1 MICTQPS
8 LPQETSKLIQ
18 SPKGHRRERSN
29 NTFNQELQDRRI
41 GFAKMVVGGGDSVGI
56 WGSPI
61 VLAYWRLSVLK
72 MNIIKWTNLSIVKK
86 RNKYGSLIH

>member
-41 GFAKMVVGGGDSVGI
+41 GFAKMVVGGGG
-56 WGSPI
+56 
-61 VLAYWRLSVLK
+61 RLSWDLGFSPRIGVLEVKCIKDEYHK
-72 MNIIKWTNLSIVKK
+72 MDKFVNC
-86 RNKYGSLIH
+86 